1 MNEISPALGAL
12 ITANNY
18 LHDVAT
24 GLMLI
29 SFGAI
34 WLVSRRYTP
43 GTGRASAELFLSLYE
58 AVTRIAK
65 FSLAWI
71 LVGGVPRT
79 IYYTRLEWAPS
90 VGETQVVAIAIKH
103 VMIFAMVGAGA
114 YYWTLFKRQAG
125 SVRQELT
132 G

>member
-1 MNEISPALGAL
+1 MDEISPALGAI

-24 GLMLI
+24 GLMLM

-34 WLVSRRYTP
+34 WLVSRRFHP
-43 GTGRASAELFLSLYE
+43 DSGERAAGLYLSLYG

-65 FSLAWI
+65 FSLVWI

-79 IYYTRLEWAPS
+79 IYYTRLEWAPA
-90 VGETQVVAIAIKH
+90 VGDTQVVAIAIKH
-103 VMIFAMVGAGA
+103 VLVFAMVGAGV
-114 YYWTLFKRQAG
+114 YYWTIFKKQANRI
-125 SVRQELT
+125 RQELQ